1 MNVSQQYIVNLH
13 DSFVKF
19 VNDTLLLIN
28 SLLAL
33 PQATEEDRL
42 AMNIIKEFL
51 IGNDVID
58 IKNRLTESTIRCST
72 LDKIEKVYKDLVD
85 LAIDHLHESPIFKQ
99 FLKNLSHAQI
109 EQNKRIETE
118 RLKMLGILVNET

>member
-1 MNVSQQYIVNLH
+1 MSQQYIVNLH

>member
-13 DSFVKF
+13 DNFVKF

-42 AMNIIKEFL
+42 PEVND
-51 IGNDVID
+51 GDVID

>member
-1 MNVSQQYIVNLH
+1 
-13 DSFVKF
+13 
-19 VNDTLLLIN
+19 
-28 SLLAL
+28 
-33 PQATEEDRL
+33 
-42 AMNIIKEFL
+42 MNIIKEFL

>member
-19 VNDTLLLIN
+19 VNDTLLLVN

>member
-13 DSFVKF
+13 DNFVKF